1 MIPLMKYFPC
11 FHLWCSA
18 LSGSLGGK
26 SKPEFQ
32 GFSFIDDLPFFPPT
46 KFCGGICSYTEEF
59 VCWSTCGF
67 HSKGVKAPWYVPTCE
82 RFSIIHHYRDGWLEG
97 WSCIQR
103 ELERFRWDYC
113 IIMFEIEFSWVVCPL
128 KLEISLL
135 DYFNRMLQPCVD
147 ALQTCWQSCR
157 HWHWDVLC
165 VLCGVFAQQ
174 VHAVYPG
181 ACKCTNTAKLMEQ
194 GRAEI
199 PKSVGWMVLW
209 QNFLVLPQD
218 CILVLQWGWWWWGH
232 FGHLSTKSYIRKPFF
247 FSWLQFWGRALLA
260 WKKED
265 GIFSSTQ
272 KRSILLPLP
281 FWGLSTSLSFSS
293 SNWQD
298 FFCLFFF
305 FPLTQVPIPKTESDV
320 EVLLVNC

>member
-1 MIPLMKYFPC
+1 
-11 FHLWCSA
+11 
-18 LSGSLGGK
+18 
-26 SKPEFQ
+26 
-32 GFSFIDDLPFFPPT
+32 
-46 KFCGGICSYTEEF
+46 
-59 VCWSTCGF
+59 
-67 HSKGVKAPWYVPTCE
+67 
-82 RFSIIHHYRDGWLEG
+82 
-97 WSCIQR
+97 
-103 ELERFRWDYC
+103 
-113 IIMFEIEFSWVVCPL
+113 MFEIEFSWVVCPL

-135 DYFNRMLQPCVD
+135 DYFSRMLQPCVD

-165 VLCGVFAQQ
+165 VLWGVFAQQ
-174 VHAVYPG
+174 VHTVYPG

-194 GRAEI
+194 ERAEI

-247 FSWLQFWGRALLA
+247 FFLAAVLGLSSSCLEEGRWYFFFHPEKKHSSAIALL
-260 WKKED
+260 
-265 GIFSSTQ
+265 GSVNIS
-272 KRSILLPLP
+272 LLLQLKLT
-281 FWGLSTSLSFSS
+281 G
-293 SNWQD
+293 
-298 FFCLFFF
+298 FFCLFYFF